1 MKSWDLGI
9 LVTASGRNTQKGQ
22 RRLPMPRGEGEG
34 PAVSPKSD
42 QARGMDD
49 LGSGRPGRVREME
62 ARAVATELLAG
73 VGTRVAHSRAVAHQA
88 SVVVPVLDAPWSSAL
103 LDAAWL
109 HDVGYSPSVAV
120 TGFHPLDGARWL
132 SAHGWPA
139 KVCRLVAWHTRS
151 GTEATLRHLTAELTT
166 EFPPPPDVAQAA
178 LAWADL
184 TSSPVGECCLATER
198 VADILRRYPPE
209 SVVHRA
215 TSANLPDLLMDVLL
229 IETKIDA
236 ARVVLR

>member
-1 MKSWDLGI
+1 
-9 LVTASGRNTQKGQ
+9 
-22 RRLPMPRGEGEG
+22 
-34 PAVSPKSD
+34 
-42 QARGMDD
+42 
-49 LGSGRPGRVREME
+49 ME

-73 VGTRVAHSRAVAHQA
+73 VGTRVAHSRTVAHQA
-88 SVVVPVLDAPWSSAL
+88 AVVLPVLDVPWSSAL

-109 HDVGYSPSVAV
+109 HDLGYAPSVV
-120 TGFHPLDGARWL
+120 STGFHPLDGARWL
-132 SAHGWPA
+132 SAHCWPTE
-139 KVCRLVAWHTRS
+139 VCRLVAWHTRA
-151 GTEATLRHLTAELTT
+151 GTEAALRHLAAELAA
-166 EFPPPPDVAQAA
+166 EFPAPPELARAA

-184 TSSPVGECCLATER
+184 TSSPVGECCLATDR
-198 VADILRRYPPE
+198 LADILRRYPPE

>member
-1 MKSWDLGI
+1 
-9 LVTASGRNTQKGQ
+9 
-22 RRLPMPRGEGEG
+22 MPKAKAGNRQQ
-34 PAVSPKSD
+34 PRSK

-49 LGSGRPGRVREME
+49 LGTRQLGRSVGSVLAPGRPASLSLGSGRPGRVRGME
-62 ARAVATELLAG
+62 ASAVATELLAG

-88 SVVVPVLDAPWSSAL
+88 SVVLPVLDAPWSSAL

-109 HDVGYSPSVAV
+109 HDVGYAPPVVS

-132 SAHGWPA
+132 STHGWQTE
-139 KVCRLVAWHTRS
+139 VCRLVAWHTRA
-151 GTEATLRHLTAELTT
+151 GTEATLRHLAAELAA
-166 EFPPPPDVAQAA
+166 EFPPPPDTAQAA

-184 TSSPVGECCLATER
+184 TSSPAGECCLAMHR

-209 SVVHRA
+209 SVVHKA

-229 IETKIDA
+229 IETKLDA